1 MQTLNDEELAM
12 LIREEDSLTAF
23 KELLRRY
30 TPVIYSIAGSIFYSG
45 NIQHA
50 TKHEAILDGESALGL
65 AIIHYDRNEGSFRGY
80 AVRCIQGAVKNYVN
94 GNRSLVKPLALQRR
108 LQTVKSAIRAVTDGT
123 TSDIDIP
130 RVKSWLMQNYPDEAV
145 YWNKSL
151 DGYIIDVSD
160 VRDDMAIDALTK
172 NGMSLHEVVT
182 DGKATDG
189 SIERRDSAVEISGI
203 LMDAWLDVTR
213 KEIIKGNKRGL
224 KILYRYYVKGDSAAE
239 IIHWLEGLGLNGCVL
254 FRQAKSRGFGNL
266 CKKYKLI
273 FRNMVAH
280 INKTFDHVFIAEKAE
295 SFCDELKVFL
305 QTLADTGILTEGY
318 NAQS

>member
-1 MQTLNDEELAM
+1 MQTLNDEELAI
-12 LIREEDSLTAF
+12 LVREEDSLEAF
-23 KELLRRY
+23 NELLRRY
-30 TPVIYSIAGSIFYSG
+30 TPVIYGVAGKIFYSD
-45 NIQHA
+45 NIQHSF
-50 TKHEAILDGESALGL
+50 KSDAILEGESALGS
-65 AIIHYDRNEGSFRGY
+65 AIASYDRNEGTFKGY
-80 AVRCIQGAVKNYVN
+80 AVRYIEGMIKNYVN
-94 GNRSLVKPLALQRR
+94 GNRSLIKPLALQRR
-108 LQTVKSAIRAVTDGT
+108 LQTVKSAIRAVTDRRN
-123 TSDIDIP
+123 SDIDISSV
-130 RVKSWLMQNYPDEAV
+130 RAWLLQNYPDEAA

-151 DGYIIDVSD
+151 GDYIIDVSD

-189 SIERRDSAVEISGI
+189 SIERRESAVEISGI
-203 LMDAWLDVTR
+203 LMDAWLEVTR
-213 KEIIKGNKRGL
+213 KEIINGNKRGL
-224 KILYRYYVKGDSAAE
+224 KILYRYYVKGDSAEE

-273 FRNMVAH
+273 FRNMVAN
-280 INKTFDHVFIAEKAE
+280 INKAFDHVFVAEKAE